1 MPVIKF
7 VITSKFAAARPKL
20 KKAVWN
26 CLDFKSK
33 SKCLILDQEY
43 LIHIYYLKCLWLSV
57 VGGVTLVFVIHS
69 RLIHSLLKITNLYFP
84 ANVLVFLQPLQQMLK
99 EPATLPQNA
108 QVDLGQ
114 QMEIVHQALVSV
126 VLLSLPPVDQLLQ
139 TTALTFKIHP
149 IHQPTAQLE
158 VVPTP

>member
-1 MPVIKF
+1 MY
-7 VITSKFAAARPKL
+7 A
-20 KKAVWN
+20 
-26 CLDFKSK
+26 
-33 SKCLILDQEY
+33 
-43 LIHIYYLKCLWLSV
+43 LKCLWLSV
-57 VGGVTLVFVIHS
+57 VGAVTLVFVMHS
-69 RLIHSLLKITNLYFP
+69 RLIPLIHSLLKITNLYFP

-108 QVDLGQ
+108 EVDLGQ

-126 VLLSLPPVDQLLQ
+126 VLLSLPLVDQLLQ

-149 IHQPTAQLE
+149 IHQPIAQLE